1 MAVAEEL
8 TPLYVNKTPSG
19 ITIEFFSD
27 PRHYRI
33 DGVTVPS
40 VTEILD
46 ALFKDLSWW
55 GQETGV
61 RGIEELWR
69 KGLLN
74 RAHPSGELAIMHPT
88 ENVWTL
94 ATFDLLIEQLKL
106 QKLTTSY
113 VVGRASDRGQAAHD
127 ALEAWAVTREIP
139 SAENYPPDQQAY
151 IRAVRSF
158 CEHCDEVFLADA
170 IEIVVGSAKHAFA
183 GRYDV
188 RGRFLRDITLD
199 GFSVRKDGSAP
210 LQPQNRQ
217 KVEIAEGTSVMLDL
231 KTSKGVYPSHL
242 LQLAGYEGAGQE
254 CGYSET
260 DRRFVLHATMHG
272 VYELVEAKATYEQFL
287 VVRRTWEVLQACKEA
302 LARG

>member
-1 MAVAEEL
+1 MAVAEEQ
-8 TPLYVNKTPSG
+8 TPLYVNDTPAG
-19 ITIEFFSD
+19 IRIEFFTD
-27 PRHYRI
+27 PRRYTV
-33 DGVTVPS
+33 DGVQVPS

-46 ALFKDLSWW
+46 SLFKDLSWW
-55 GQETGV
+55 GQEIGV
-61 RGIEELWR
+61 KGVQQLWD

-74 RAHPSGELAIMHPT
+74 RAHPSGELAIMHPY

-113 VVGRASDRGQAAHD
+113 VVEKAGDRGQAVHD
-127 ALEAWAVTREIP
+127 ALEAWCVTREIP

-151 IRAVRSF
+151 IRALRTF
-158 CEHCDEVFLADA
+158 CEQCDDVFLADA
-170 IEIVVGSAKHAFA
+170 IEIVVGSKAHSFA

-199 GFSVRKDGSAP
+199 GYAIRKDGSAP

-217 KVEIAEGTSVMLDL
+217 RVQIAEGTSVMLDL

-242 LQLAGYEGAGQE
+242 LQLSGYEGAGRE
-254 CGYSET
+254 CGYDPT
-260 DRRFVLHATMHG
+260 DRRFVLHASMHG
-272 VYELVEAKATYEQFL
+272 VYELVEAKASYEDFL
-287 VVRRTWEVLQACKEA
+287 SVRRTWDVLQACKEH
-302 LARG
+302 LKRG